1 MAQEGA
7 ELRMMMMMGNL
18 VWWSISLVLWCSKDD
33 EEGKSGLVE
42 QYLSPSDPLDRSTG
56 KIALGT
62 LLSFSLTNLIYKD

>member
-1 MAQEGA
+1 MVEYLSGA
-7 ELRMMMMMGNL
+7 L
-18 VWWSISLVLWCSKDD
+18 VFWCSKDD
-33 EEGKSGLVE
+33 EDVKSSLE